1 VADLAPAP
9 IAGKL
14 KPLIRLLSSDQD
26 GEVLNAARALNRLL
40 KANGSDIHA
49 IADGIGQANGKLT
62 EAEMRK
68 LYDAGFEAGV
78 RAVEDKQHGDED
90 FHNTDG
96 TPSWHAIAVWCQ
108 RQDDRLRDNEREF
121 INSVAA
127 RTVYREPT
135 EKQAKW
141 LKSIFHRLGGKM
153 S

>member
-1 VADLAPAP
+1 VADLAP
-9 IAGKL
+9 IADQL
-14 KPLIRLLSSDQD
+14 KPLIRLLSSNQD
-26 GEVLNAARALNRLL
+26 GEVVAAARALNRLL

-49 IADGIGQANGKLT
+49 IADSVGQANGKLT

-78 RAVEDKQHGDED
+78 HAVENKRHGDED

-108 RQDDRLRDNEREF
+108 RHDDRLRDNERQF
-121 INSVAA
+121 INTVAA
-127 RTVYREPT
+127 RTAYREPT
-135 EKQAKW
+135 AKEEKW
-141 LKSIFHRLGGKM
+141 LRSIFLRLGGKM

>member
-1 VADLAPAP
+1 VADLAP

-14 KPLIRLLSSDQD
+14 KPLIRLLSSNQD
-26 GEVLNAARALNRLL
+26 GEVLNAVRALNRLL

-49 IADGIGQANGKLT
+49 IADSIGQANGKLS

-96 TPSWHAIAVWCQ
+96 TPSWHTIAVWCQ
-108 RQDDRLRDNEREF
+108 RRDERLRDNEREF
-121 INSVAA
+121 ISSVAA

-141 LKSIFHRLGGKM
+141 LKSIFYRLGGKM
-153 S
+153 P

>member
-1 VADLAPAP
+1 MADLAP
-9 IAGKL
+9 IAGRL
-14 KPLIRLLSSDQD
+14 KPLVRLLSSDQD

-68 LYDAGFEAGV
+68 LYDAGYDAGLHAAEA
-78 RAVEDKQHGDED
+78 KFHGDED

-96 TPSWHAIAVWCQ
+96 TPSWHTIAVWCQ
-108 RQDDRLRDNEREF
+108 RRDERLRDNERQF
-121 INSVAA
+121 INDMAS
-127 RTVYREPT
+127 RTVWRDPT
-135 EKQAKW
+135 VKQEKW
-141 LKSIFHRLGGKM
+141 LRSIFLKLGGKM

>member
-1 VADLAPAP
+1 VADLAP

-14 KPLIRLLSSDQD
+14 KPLIRLLSSNQD
-26 GEVLNAARALNRLL
+26 GEVVAAARALNRLL
-40 KANGSDIHA
+40 KVNGSDIHA
-49 IADGIGQANGKLT
+49 LADSIGQANGKLN

-78 RAVEDKQHGDED
+78 RAVEDKQHSDED

-108 RQDDRLRDNEREF
+108 RRDERLRDSERQF
-121 INSVAA
+121 INDMAG
-127 RTVYREPT
+127 RTVWRDPT
-135 EKQAKW
+135 VKQEKW
-141 LKSIFHRLGGKM
+141 LRSIFLRLGGKM